1 MFKETEQNSMIEKKL
16 IKKDTTHSG
25 QGADKD
31 DQEKSVL
38 AVIAAMP
45 KPDRVI
51 AERLHAIIKASA
63 PDLSPKLWYTMPA
76 YAKNGKVICFFR
88 ESHTPR
94 PATGRALSVGAMRYL
109 TFGFNEG
116 ANLDEGAI
124 WPIAFAVTKLT
135 AKAEAKIGALV
146 KKAVS

>member
-1 MFKETEQNSMIEKKL
+1 
-16 IKKDTTHSG
+16 
-25 QGADKD
+25 
-31 DQEKSVL
+31 
-38 AVIAAMP
+38 
-45 KPDRVI
+45 
-51 AERLHAIIKASA
+51 
-63 PDLSPKLWYTMPA
+63 
-76 YAKNGKVICFFR
+76 
-88 ESHTPR
+88 
-94 PATGRALSVGAMRYL
+94 MRYL